1 MPSISQTGGAPS
13 LFTAVTQRIAQNPTS
28 RPNLNRLLPPSLPGS
43 LGLSTS
49 SSGIIVDGL
58 EVGKDVESAAK
69 DVAKSTLSAN
79 VKALV
84 AKAYQGLQAAWDVV
98 IAPAYATLATGSKA
112 SWHIL
117 RGSVKAVFAPLIILG
132 RIFVDLCK
140 KLLHKD
146 QKIEPKKYAED
157 LQILGDF
164 LEASP
169 SKLSASFTQFKQAVL
184 SGHAE
189 KALKQV
195 PSLEGALLEA
205 ADNKEQK
212 PSFER
217 TGPKLASRG
226 EGVMG
231 NLEEASG
238 VSQSASQN
246 ASNVT
251 PPNQEPAGPRTV
263 MSTRGG
269 RRGSFEF

>member
-1 MPSISQTGGAPS
+1 MSSISQTGGAPS
-13 LFTAVTQRIAQNPTS
+13 LLNAVKEHIAEQPTS
-28 RPNLNRLLPPSLPGS
+28 GLTINILPLLPASPPGS
-43 LGLSTS
+43 PGLSTS
-49 SSGIIVDGL
+49 VTTVDGF
-58 EVGKDVESAAK
+58 EVGEGVKSAAK

-140 KLLHKD
+140 KLLNKD

-169 SKLSASFTQFKQAVL
+169 SKLSASFTQFKKAVL

-189 KALKQV
+189 EALKQV
-195 PSLEGALLEA
+195 PSVQGALLEA
-205 ADNKEQK
+205 ADNKEQN
-212 PSFER
+212 PSSER
-217 TGPKLASRG
+217 TIHKLGSRG
-226 EGVMG
+226 ERVMG
-231 NLEEASG
+231 DLEEASG
-238 VSQSASQN
+238 ASQE
-246 ASNVT
+246 VRVDT
-251 PPNQEPAGPRTV
+251 PPNQEPAGPRNV